1 MKEFILR
8 KQNRLF
14 KHLALLKISQTCRG
28 VFTTLSNI
36 YDGAIGKIDNKAINY
51 FRKTPHLRCLVRA

>member
-36 YDGAIGKIDNKAINY
+36 YDGAIGKIDNKSY
-51 FRKTPHLRCLVRA
+51 